1 MSTLIS
7 TTATELNYF
16 DGDTECKGVFF
27 RPDNAS
33 GPLPIVLLI
42 HAWDGLAQEA
52 RDKAEKL
59 AQSGYIA
66 FAIDVYGEGKTLT
79 DMADLGP
86 TVAPFMTDRK
96 VMLKRLR
103 AAVDAAKTIPAA
115 DSNKIA
121 AMGYCFGGLCALDL
135 ARGGHDDIKGVV
147 SFHGAL
153 LPNEIDTPATIS
165 SKVLAIHGYDDPL
178 VPIETV
184 TAFKQEMTEKKADW
198 QFVSYGHTVHAF
210 TRPDANDPDH
220 GIHYDAAADRRSWQ
234 AMLNFFEEIFE

>member
-1 MSTLIS
+1 MSI
-7 TTATELNYF
+7 TATDLNYF
-16 DGDTECKGVFF
+16 DGDTECKGVYFT
-27 RPDNAS
+27 PSDTN
-33 GPLPIVLLI
+33 GPLPIVLVI

-52 RDKAEKL
+52 RNKAEKL
-59 AQSGYIA
+59 AESGYIA

-86 TVAPFMTDRK
+86 TVAPFMTDRN
-96 VMLKRLR
+96 VMLQRLR
-103 AAVDAAKTIPAA
+103 AAVDAAKTITNG
-115 DSNKIA
+115 DSDKIA

-153 LPNEIDTPATIS
+153 LPNDINTPNTIS

-178 VPIETV
+178 VPVETV

-210 TRPDANDPDH
+210 TRPDANEPER
-220 GIHYDAAADRRSWQ
+220 GILYDEKADRRSWQ
-234 AMLNFFEEIFE
+234 GMLNFFEEIF